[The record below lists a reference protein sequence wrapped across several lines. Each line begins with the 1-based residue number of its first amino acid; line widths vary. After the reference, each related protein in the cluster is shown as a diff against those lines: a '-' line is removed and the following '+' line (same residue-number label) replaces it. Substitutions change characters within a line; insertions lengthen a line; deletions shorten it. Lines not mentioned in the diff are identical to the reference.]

1 MTTAREHFAAGNLA
15 AALAAQVQQVKT
27 SPLDAG
33 QRTFLFELLA
43 FDGQL
48 ERAEAQLAVLGS
60 GSSEVGWAASVYQ
73 NLLAAERMRRAVFA
87 GQRQPE
93 VFLDAPD
100 WLDLRWQAVGLA
112 ARGQYAAASQLVE
125 RSDRLAP
132 QVSGQ
137 LNDRPVEGLRD
148 ADDLLAPILEV
159 MVLRDYVWV
168 PWCQVRELELAPPKT
183 PRDLIWAPA
192 RLVLTDGQQR
202 HAYLPALYPN
212 SHAAADDALK
222 LGRLTE
228 WQVASDD
235 APVRGVGQHL
245 LVAGDWDIGMLEV
258 RQFQAAG

>member
-1 MTTAREHFAAGNLA
+1 VTTAREHFAAGNLA
-15 AALAAQVQQVKT
+15 AAIAAQVQQVKA

-48 ERAEAQLAVLGS
+48 DRADAQLAVLG
-60 GSSEVGWAASVYQ
+60 GQSSESGWASSVYQ

-100 WLDLRWQAVGLA
+100 WLDLRWQAVGLL
-112 ARGQYAAASQLVE
+112 ARSEDAAATQLVE
-125 RSDRLAP
+125 RSDQMAP
-132 QVSGQ
+132 QVCGQ
-137 LNDRPVEGLRD
+137 LNDRTVEGLRD

-168 PWCQVRELELAPPKT
+168 PWCQVQELELAPPKT
-183 PRDLIWAPA
+183 PRDLLWAPA
-192 RLVLTDGQQR
+192 RLVLSDGQQR
-202 HAYLPALYPN
+202 HVYLPTLYPDT
-212 SHAAADDALK
+212 HAAGDDAVK
-222 LGRLTE
+222 LGRLTQ
-228 WQVASDD
+228 WQVASDE
-235 APVRGVGQHL
+235 APVRGIGQHL
-245 LVAGDWDIGMLEV
+245 LVAGDWDIGLLEM